1 MRFRWVHIVCSM
13 MSLMMFFTYINTAH
27 VVASGV
33 GNDVQVDEQTRQI
46 LMEKYGLEPTEESH
60 AEQHL
65 LSGDW
70 GMSFSNTSEVDPL
83 VKLVPVVPFWLLPAV
98 WILRIW
104 V

>member
-1 MRFRWVHIVCSM
+1 
-13 MSLMMFFTYINTAH
+13 MFFTYINTAH

>member
-1 MRFRWVHIVCSM
+1 M
-13 MSLMMFFTYINTAH
+13 LTYINSAH
-27 VVASGV
+27 VAASSA
-33 GNDVQVDEQTRQI
+33 GNDVQVDEQTRQM
-46 LMEKYGLEPTEESH
+46 LMEKYGLEPTEESQ
-60 AEQHL
+60 AEQHF

-83 VKLVPVVPFWLLPAV
+83 VKLMPVVPFWLLPAV